1 MAKVYV
7 IDDSMSVCFA
17 IERMLTAVGMEVI
30 SEQSGEAALDN
41 LESIAPDLVLC
52 DLVLPDVE
60 GFQICGFIKGHP
72 TLSSTPIIV
81 ISGIV
86 DEQTRAQAHRIGAVG
101 VLKKPFGAEDL
112 LAMIEK
118 VLGVDLSASGVA
130 SASGVVANN
139 ETPFAP
145 AGAAPASAAA
155 PAAPAAPAPAAP
167 MAQTPTPAPAAPLPR
182 LSDPRFDQL
191 EEELAPLAGLES
203 LRFACLL
210 TPDGDLRGFGAHK
223 PEADEVAHVP
233 ELLRFA
239 SAASGRVGHGKV
251 GITTIEA
258 DDGVLVILPWHAD
271 CLLAVG
277 LGDVAVLGK
286 ARYMLRRMAAG
297 LPLPGWT

>member
-1 MAKVYV
+1 MPKVYV
-7 IDDSMSVCFA
+7 IDDSLSVCFA
-17 IERMLTAVGMEVI
+17 IERKLGSFGLEVV

-72 TLSSTPIIV
+72 VLSSTPIII

-86 DEQTRAQAHRIGAVG
+86 DEETRARAHRIGAVG
-101 VLKKPFGAEDL
+101 VLKKPFATEEL
-112 LAMIEK
+112 VEMVEK
-118 VLGVDLSASGVA
+118 VLGIGPLV
-130 SASGVVANN
+130 
-139 ETPFAP
+139 E
-145 AGAAPASAAA
+145 GAAP
-155 PAAPAAPAPAAP
+155 PAAPAPPAPDASAVAA
-167 MAQTPTPAPAAPLPR
+167 AEPAPSPSSTSSPSSPPPPAPPAAPPR

-223 PEADEVAHVP
+223 PESDEMAHIP

-239 SAASGRVGHGKV
+239 SAASGRVRHGKV

-258 DDGVLVILPWHAD
+258 DDGVLVIMPWHAD
-271 CLLAVG
+271 CVLAVG
-277 LGDVAVLGK
+277 LGDVSVLGK